1 MSQAI
6 HWPVKTREI
15 HNVVFDSSVW
25 NDFKFRADDIVI
37 ATWAKSGTTWT
48 QQIIAQ
54 LLFAGEEGL
63 PVADMS
69 PWLDLRVPPKEEK
82 LPTVE
87 AQTHRR
93 FIKTHLPV
101 DALVYS
107 PGAKYIFVGRD
118 GRDVAW
124 SFYNHWEKANAT
136 FYDALNNTPGLVGL
150 PIGKPPATAHQY
162 FVEEWLD
169 DIRRDDSLSIGQ
181 VMTSFWHT
189 TKSWWDIRELPNLLF
204 LHYANLKADLPSS
217 IRQIASFLDIP
228 IDEDRWRAI
237 LDHCSFAYMK
247 ANATDSVPLGGAFWD
262 GGAQTFIHRG
272 IDGRWRDALSDAESL
287 RYEQIAERELGK
299 QCAYWLR
306 TGRYLGEALTPE

>member
-1 MSQAI
+1 MPQDVK
-6 HWPVKTREI
+6 WPMKTREI
-15 HNVVFDSSVW
+15 HNAHFDSSVW
-25 NDFKFRADDIVI
+25 NDFTFRPDDIVI

-69 PWLDLRVPPKEEK
+69 PWLDLRVPPKEER
-82 LPTVE
+82 LRAVE

-124 SFYNHWEKANAT
+124 SAYNHWEKANAT
-136 FYDALNNTPGLVGL
+136 WYDALNNTPGLVGL

-162 FVEEWLD
+162 FVEEWLEN
-169 DIRRDDSLSIGQ
+169 IQRDDSLSIGQ
-181 VMTSFWHT
+181 SMTSFWHT
-189 TKSWWDIRELPNLLF
+189 TKSWWDIRDLPNLLF
-204 LHYANLKADLPSS
+204 LHFVNLKADLPGS
-217 IRQIASFLDIP
+217 IRQVASFLGIP
-228 IDEDRWRAI
+228 IDEDRWQVI
-237 LDHCSFAYMK
+237 LDHCSFEYMK
-247 ANATDSVPLGGAFWD
+247 VNASDSVALGGAFLD

-272 IDGRWRDALSDAESL
+272 VNGRWRDSLSEAESL

-299 QCAYWLR
+299 ECAYWLS
-306 TGRYLGEALTPE
+306 TGQYLGEA

>member
-1 MSQAI
+1 MAQGI
-6 HWPVKTREI
+6 KWPVKTREI
-15 HNVVFDSSVW
+15 HNAVFNSTVW

-69 PWLDLRVPPKEEK
+69 PWLDLRVPHKEEK
-82 LPTVE
+82 LPAIE

-101 DALVYS
+101 DALLYS
-107 PGAKYIFVGRD
+107 PHAKYIFIGRD

-136 FYDALNNTPGLVGL
+136 FYDALNSTPGLVGL

-162 FVEEWLD
+162 FVEEWLE
-169 DIRRDDSLSIGQ
+169 DIRHDD
-181 VMTSFWHT
+181 
-189 TKSWWDIRELPNLLF
+189 R
-204 LHYANLKADLPSS
+204 
-217 IRQIASFLDIP
+217 
-228 IDEDRWRAI
+228 
-237 LDHCSFAYMK
+237 
-247 ANATDSVPLGGAFWD
+247 
-262 GGAQTFIHRG
+262 
-272 IDGRWRDALSDAESL
+272 
-287 RYEQIAERELGK
+287 
-299 QCAYWLR
+299 
-306 TGRYLGEALTPE
+306 

>member
-1 MSQAI
+1 MAQGI
-6 HWPVKTREI
+6 KWPVKTREI
-15 HNVVFDSSVW
+15 HNAVFDSTVW

-69 PWLDLRVPPKEEK
+69 PWLDLRVPHKEEK
-82 LPTVE
+82 LPAIE

-101 DALVYS
+101 DALLYS
-107 PGAKYIFVGRD
+107 PHAKYIFIGRD

-136 FYDALNNTPGLVGL
+136 FYDALNSTPGLVGL

-162 FVEEWLD
+162 FVEEWLE

-204 LHYANLKADLPSS
+204 LHYANLKADLPGG
-217 IRQIASFLDIP
+217 IRQIASFLGIP
-228 IDEDRWRAI
+228 IDEDRSQVI
-237 LDHCSFAYMK
+237 LDHCSFEYMK
-247 ANATDSVPLGGAFWD
+247 VNATDSVPLGGAFWD

-272 IDGRWRDALSDAESL
+272 VNGRWRDSLSDAESL

-299 QCAYWLR
+299 ECAYWLR
-306 TGRYLGEALTPE
+306 TGRSLGQA